1 MMNVKNKKEREKE
14 KKKKKSD
21 KKRKKCDI
29 DGILNPRTK
38 NDDVDV
44 VKERGAHDR
53 TTGTTTTTATT
64 TTTTT
69 RTIKKRLQSKKAE
82 KLELLKQVP
91 TTDEHGIAYTK
102 IQIRRMVKRV
112 KKGLS
117 PVPTPRELEES
128 RQNEARIKREE
139 ESLYAGLS
147 TQTNTNNKGDYDT
160 DRDNTKKNT
169 TDSNS
174 SDEELNDAIDD
185 GGHECTSVVEGD
197 DDGDGGGTTCF
208 SSSIGNNDLRQ
219 NKKLKRNKPVP
230 SDYIC
235 QACKNRHTPAHWIY
249 DCPDKKTVRG
259 TNQKKKRERGIH
271 DPDSKK
277 VFVSG
282 LPFTVTT
289 KGVEAF
295 FSETNNC
302 GIVSSVRLVK
312 FDDTGRCNGQAFVIF
327 NTDEG
332 AKLALE
338 LSGTIIDTETL
349 LSSAQKKKKDNKG
362 KKSGATD
369 LAENR
374 KQLKL
379 KVSKVLNRKKTI
391 QRS

>member
-1 MMNVKNKKEREKE
+1 M
-14 KKKKKSD
+14 
-21 KKRKKCDI
+21 
-29 DGILNPRTK
+29 G
-38 NDDVDV
+38 
-44 VKERGAHDR
+44 
-53 TTGTTTTTATT
+53 
-64 TTTTT
+64 
-69 RTIKKRLQSKKAE
+69 
-82 KLELLKQVP
+82 
-91 TTDEHGIAYTK
+91 K

-147 TQTNTNNKGDYDT
+147 TQTNTDNKGDYDT

-197 DDGDGGGTTCF
+197 DDGDGGGGGTTCF

-219 NKKLKRNKPVP
+219 SK
-230 SDYIC
+230 
-235 QACKNRHTPAHWIY
+235 
-249 DCPDKKTVRG
+249 
-259 TNQKKKRERGIH
+259 KKKRERGIH

-369 LAENR
+369 L
-374 KQLKL
+374 
-379 KVSKVLNRKKTI
+379 
-391 QRS
+391 